1 MPKRNG
7 SVHVATT
14 KRTYNGKVYV
24 SHLLR
29 RSYREGGKVKHQTL
43 GNLSHLPPDLI
54 DTIRHR
60 LAGGLPEAASG
71 RWEIVRSLPHGHVV
85 AVLGSLRRIGLESL
99 LASRRSAERDLAVAL
114 IIMRLIAPQ
123 SKLATCR
130 GLLETTATSSLP
142 LELQLADDVTERDLY
157 RAMDWL
163 LERQPDIE
171 QKLAE
176 KHLKDGTLVLY
187 DVTSSYYTGRRSD
200 LVKFGHDRDGKKGFP
215 QIVYGLLCSP
225 DGCPLAIEVFEGN
238 TADPNTLNAQI
249 QKLRKRFNV
258 QRVVLVGDR
267 GMITTRRINESFRD
281 AEGLEWIT
289 ALRADSIKKLV
300 SAGTIQLS
308 LFDERDLAEV
318 ESADFPGER
327 LIVCKNPLLA
337 DERARKRNELL
348 VATEKKLEP
357 IVAATQR
364 KKNRLH
370 GKDKIGIRIGRVI
383 NHYKVA
389 KHFELTI
396 TDDGFGYKRR
406 EDQIAAEAAL
416 DGLYVIRTSVSD
428 EMLNSENT
436 VRAYKDLSKVERAF
450 RCMKTVDLHV
460 RPIYHWLN
468 DRIKAH
474 VFLCMLAYYV
484 EWHMRR
490 DLAPI
495 LFDDHDRESA
505 QAERKSIVTP
515 SPRSAAARSKDH
527 TKETEDGFSVHSFRT
542 LLADLGTLCK
552 NRIRVNDD
560 STSEFYM
567 VTKPTDEQRRILA
580 LLSVNLSL

>member
-24 SHLLR
+24 TQLLR
-29 RSYREGGKVKHQTL
+29 RSYRQGDKVKHQTL
-43 GNLSHLPPDLI
+43 GNLSHLPADLI
-54 DTIRHR
+54 DTIRRR
-60 LAGGLPEAASG
+60 LAGQSPEGSDG
-71 RWEIVRSLPHGHVV
+71 RWEIVRSLPHGHVA
-85 AVLGSLRRIGLESL
+85 AVLGSLRRIGLDCL
-99 LASRRSAERDLAVAL
+99 LASRRSAERDLAAAL
-114 IIMRLIAPQ
+114 IVMRLIAPQ

-130 GLLETTATSSLP
+130 GLLEATATSSLP
-142 LELQLADDVTERDLY
+142 LELQLAEDVNERDLY

-163 LERQPDIE
+163 LERQPHIE
-171 QKLAE
+171 KKLAE

-187 DVTSSYYTGRRSD
+187 DVTSSYYTGHRSQ
-200 LVKFGHDRDGKKGFP
+200 LVQFGHNRDGRNGCP

-225 DGCPLAIEVFEGN
+225 DGCPVAIEVFEGN

-249 QKLRKRFNV
+249 QKLRKRFKV

-281 AEGLEWIT
+281 VEGLEWIS

-300 SAGTIQLS
+300 SAGSIEPS
-308 LFDERDLAEV
+308 LFDQHDLAEI
-318 ESADFPGER
+318 EAPEFPGER
-327 LIVCKNPLLA
+327 LIVCKNPILA
-337 DERARKRNELL
+337 DERTRKRNELL
-348 VATEKKLEP
+348 AATEKKLDP
-357 IVAATQR
+357 IVVATRR
-364 KKNRLH
+364 KKNRLG
-370 GKDKIGIRIGRVI
+370 GKDKIGIRVGRVI
-383 NHYKVA
+383 NHYKVG

-396 TDDGFGYKRR
+396 TDDSFTYKRKD
-406 EDQIAAEAAL
+406 DQIAAEAAL
-416 DGLYVIRTSVSD
+416 DGLYVIRTSVS
-428 EMLNSENT
+428 EGVLNSEST

-450 RCMKTVDLHV
+450 RCMKTIDLRV
-460 RPIYHWLN
+460 RPIYHWL
-468 DRIKAH
+468 DERIKAH

-505 QAERKSIVTP
+505 QADRKSIVTP
-515 SPRSAAARSKDH
+515 SPRSPAARAKDH
-527 TKETEDGFSVHSFRT
+527 TKQTEDGFPVHSFRT

-552 NRIRVNDD
+552 NRIRVGDD
-560 STSEFYM
+560 SANQFYI
-567 VTKPTDEQRRILA
+567 VTKPTDEQRRILT
-580 LLSVNLSL
+580 LLGVKLSM

>member
-1 MPKRNG
+1 
-7 SVHVATT
+7 
-14 KRTYNGKVYV
+14 
-24 SHLLR
+24 
-29 RSYREGGKVKHQTL
+29 
-43 GNLSHLPPDLI
+43 
-54 DTIRHR
+54 
-60 LAGGLPEAASG
+60 
-71 RWEIVRSLPHGHVV
+71 
-85 AVLGSLRRIGLESL
+85 
-99 LASRRSAERDLAVAL
+99 
-114 IIMRLIAPQ
+114 MRLIAPQ

-130 GLLETTATSSLP
+130 GLLEATATSSLP
-142 LELQLADDVTERDLY
+142 LELQLADDVSERDLY
-157 RAMDWL
+157 QAMDWL
-163 LERQPDIE
+163 LERQSDIE
-171 QKLAE
+171 KKLAE

-200 LVKFGHDRDGKKGFP
+200 LVQFGHNRDGKNGCP

-225 DGCPLAIEVFEGN
+225 DGCPVAIEVFAGN
-238 TADPNTLNAQI
+238 TADPKTLNAQI

-281 AEGLEWIT
+281 VEGLEWIS

-318 ESADFPGER
+318 ESPDFPGER

-348 VATEKKLEP
+348 AATEKKLEP

-364 KKNRLH
+364 KRNRLR

-396 TDDGFGYKRR
+396 TDDGFGYKRK

-416 DGLYVIRTSVSD
+416 DGLYVIRTSVAD
-428 EMLNSENT
+428 EILNSENT

-450 RCMKTVDLHV
+450 RCMKTVDLRV

-505 QAERKSIVTP
+505 QAERKSIVAP

-552 NRIRVNDD
+552 NRIRVTND
-560 STSEFYM
+560 SANEFYM
-567 VTKPTDEQRRILA
+567 VTKPTEEQRRILA
-580 LLSVNLSL
+580 LLNVNLSL

>member
-1 MPKRNG
+1 
-7 SVHVATT
+7 
-14 KRTYNGKVYV
+14 
-24 SHLLR
+24 
-29 RSYREGGKVKHQTL
+29 
-43 GNLSHLPPDLI
+43 
-54 DTIRHR
+54 
-60 LAGGLPEAASG
+60 
-71 RWEIVRSLPHGHVV
+71 
-85 AVLGSLRRIGLESL
+85 
-99 LASRRSAERDLAVAL
+99 
-114 IIMRLIAPQ
+114 
-123 SKLATCR
+123 
-130 GLLETTATSSLP
+130 
-142 LELQLADDVTERDLY
+142 
-157 RAMDWL
+157 
-163 LERQPDIE
+163 
-171 QKLAE
+171 
-176 KHLKDGTLVLY
+176 
-187 DVTSSYYTGRRSD
+187 
-200 LVKFGHDRDGKKGFP
+200 
-215 QIVYGLLCSP
+215 
-225 DGCPLAIEVFEGN
+225 
-238 TADPNTLNAQI
+238 
-249 QKLRKRFNV
+249 
-258 QRVVLVGDR
+258 
-267 GMITTRRINESFRD
+267 MITTRRINESFRD
-281 AEGLEWIT
+281 VEGLEWIS

-318 ESADFPGER
+318 ESPDFPGER

-348 VATEKKLEP
+348 AATEKKLEP

-364 KKNRLH
+364 KRNRLR

-396 TDDGFGYKRR
+396 TDDGFGYKRK

-416 DGLYVIRTSVSD
+416 DGLYVIRTSVAD
-428 EMLNSENT
+428 EILNSENT

-450 RCMKTVDLHV
+450 RCMKTVDLRV

-505 QAERKSIVTP
+505 QAERKSIVAP

-552 NRIRVNDD
+552 NRIRVTND
-560 STSEFYM
+560 SANEFYM
-567 VTKPTDEQRRILA
+567 VTKPTEEQRRILA
-580 LLSVNLSL
+580 LLNVNLSL